1 MKKHLLFAALLI
13 TGGAFAQTCTPDAS
27 YAGGNP
33 GLYPHGPLGPTCE
46 LIAPKTIVSLTD
58 TTVPNATIGSV
69 TLYITRM
76 RINSVAGLPAGFSLS
91 TDVIGSADAN
101 GPWGYWNNTGSTPT
115 QVSAIGCAY
124 VTAAQSAWNSAIGGG
139 TNNDGVY
146 PLVFEVDA
154 YVAATN
160 PAFALQFIGGA
171 AWVSAIDP
179 SVGGGS
185 FYILDTLVVPA
196 DYADITATI
205 AGPSDV
211 APAAQYGYSVANNP
225 NVTYNWTATNG
236 TIVSG
241 QGTNAVQVTWAGSG
255 SIEVDMTDD
264 GCSGNE
270 TMAITATPIGIDE
283 AAGINASI
291 YPNPSNGIF
300 TLRLDNIETLN
311 IRIMDVSGKVVR
323 AERLAGANLY
333 TIDLTPVKTGVY
345 IMEIETATGRTFKRL
360 VRN

>member
-13 TGGAFAQTCTPDAS
+13 TSGAFAQTCTPD
-27 YAGGNP
+27 GNFANAAP

-76 RINSVAGLPAGFSLS
+76 RINSVTGLPAGLTLS
-91 TDVIGSADAN
+91 TDVIGSADVN
-101 GPWGYWNNTGSTPT
+101 GPWGYWNNTGTTPNQT
-115 QVSAIGCAY
+115 SAIGCAY
-124 VTAAQSAWNSAIGGG
+124 VTGAQNAWNNAAGGG
-139 TNNDGVY
+139 PNNDGEY

-171 AWVSAIDP
+171 NWVSAIDP
-179 SVGGGS
+179 GVGGGA
-185 FYILDTLVVPA
+185 FFIMDTLVVPT
-196 DYADITATI
+196 DYANITATI
-205 AGPSDV
+205 TGAANVD
-211 APAAQYGYSVANNP
+211 PAAQYAYSVANDP
-225 NVTYNWTATNG
+225 SVSYTWSVTNG

-241 QGTNAVQVTWAGSG
+241 QGTNAVVVEWASSG
-255 SIEVDMTDD
+255 TIEVAMTDG
-264 GCSGNE
+264 GCSGTEMKSVSANP
-270 TMAITATPIGIDE
+270 TGIDE

-300 TLRLDNIETLN
+300 ELRLDNAEALN
-311 IRIMDVSGKVVR
+311 IRIMDVSGKVIR
-323 AERLAGANLY
+323 AERLAGASLY
-333 TIDLTPVKTGVY
+333 TTDMTAAKAGVY
-345 IMEIETATGRTFKRL
+345 IMEIETASGRTFKRL
-360 VRN
+360 VKN